1 MKSLKR
7 MNGAS
12 SIGQKATKYFAKAT
26 YCHNSK
32 LYYDLEK
39 SVRNSWPKTGDRV
52 GFFLT
57 SYQVIFKKRK
67 AERLTMFLILCFFTN
82 GLKTFK
88 NSKFCLFETL

>member
-39 SVRNSWPKTGDRV
+39 SDRNSWLKTGDRV
-52 GFFLT
+52 GFFLNFI
-57 SYQVIFKKRK
+57 SGKNLLRIRNFVY
-67 AERLTMFLILCFFTN
+67 
-82 GLKTFK
+82 LKP
-88 NSKFCLFETL
+88 NESSKL